1 MRASLL
7 GVFIGIVVLCFS
19 VQCDAQSFIDIA
31 RLEYRISPD
40 NSLVDTCHTRFN
52 IQSFEANVLLPLKID
67 SSNYFLAGFAH
78 SALYLDEVKFQSNV
92 LQIGW
97 QHTWNSKWKSTILLL
112 PKTSSDGGT
121 FTKKDAQI
129 GGFLLISKER
139 SPDFQ
144 WKFGAY
150 VNGDRFGPLT
160 VPILGF
166 KWQATPSLQ
175 IDLAMPVAATV
186 RKTFNDR
193 LMAGIVY
200 SGRKFSYYQDESDS
214 YLEVGE
220 NFLWAFTDIYL
231 SKSIVLNLRAGHSIL
246 RDYVSYRDK
255 EKVAVSFGS
264 FELDDNRTAL
274 TPSISQGFSFQGS
287 LIWRVNLQK

>member
-1 MRASLL
+1 VRYYIL
-7 GVFIGIVVLCFS
+7 FS
-19 VQCDAQSFIDIA
+19 VLLPLTLTSQSFIDIA

-40 NSLVDTCHTRFN
+40 NALEDTCHSQFT

-67 SSNYFLAGFAH
+67 SSNYILAGLAH
-78 SALYLDEVKFQSNV
+78 STLYLDDVKFQSNV

-97 QHTWNSKWKSTILLL
+97 QHTWNSRWKSTILLL
-112 PKTSSDGGT
+112 PKTSSDGGN

-139 SPDFQ
+139 STDFQ

-150 VNGDRFGPLT
+150 VNRDRFGPLT

-166 KWQATPSLQ
+166 KWQVNPSWQ

-186 RKTFNDR
+186 RKTFNER

-200 SGRKFSYYQDESDS
+200 SGRKFSYYQNESDS

-220 NFLWAFTDIYL
+220 NFLWAFTDMYL

-255 EKVAVSFGS
+255 EKVALSFGS